1 MFEGPQLWLGS
12 EAGFGIVLSAYEQ
25 AVQMMVAGS
34 RGYGDDEMS
43 MLSVS
48 DGVAVV
54 SIKGPLISGNA
65 GFMRYFGVTGYNDI
79 RDALVQAVN
88 DASVETILLDINSPG
103 GSVAGVSDTSNFI
116 RHVSALKPVVAYAD
130 GALASGAY
138 WLGSTAK
145 KIVITPTTV
154 AGSIGVIRVHT
165 EASHMRKEAGITDTV
180 IRSGKYKALAGP
192 YEPLSDVAKEQ
203 LQAQSDEI
211 YQIFLGHVAA
221 ARGISVSVADSK
233 LGQGR
238 EFIGQKAMDIGM
250 VDKISNFEGAIAL
263 AKSLAPVDKKKGYG
277 HNSRQVQGV
286 NSMPKAHLSA
296 EQIAA
301 ALECGANLDATSQTP
316 EEIAAAAAA
325 ATEAARVAAEA
336 QAAADAEAARVAAE
350 AAAAAA
356 AAAAPKDSELVTHL
370 RTELKTAQEA
380 NVAAQVE
387 LAELRKQ
394 VATTAET
401 QEALLKIGR
410 NSVGKMSIALGGS
423 ADAAQTLGAAQ
434 IVTEHERLSALFAA
448 KFKVGGV
455 AASPVTDLEKKPEEK
470 PTAKVSPLLR
480 ALVPLAKQS
489 A

>member
-1 MFEGPQLWLGS
+1 
-12 EAGFGIVLSAYEQ
+12 
-25 AVQMMVAGS
+25 
-34 RGYGDDEMS
+34 
-43 MLSVS
+43 
-48 DGVAVV
+48 
-54 SIKGPLISGNA
+54 
-65 GFMRYFGVTGYNDI
+65 
-79 RDALVQAVN
+79 
-88 DASVETILLDINSPG
+88 
-103 GSVAGVSDTSNFI
+103 
-116 RHVSALKPVVAYAD
+116 
-130 GALASGAY
+130 
-138 WLGSTAK
+138 
-145 KIVITPTTV
+145 
-154 AGSIGVIRVHT
+154 
-165 EASHMRKEAGITDTV
+165 
-180 IRSGKYKALAGP
+180 
-192 YEPLSDVAKEQ
+192 
-203 LQAQSDEI
+203 
-211 YQIFLGHVAA
+211 
-221 ARGISVSVADSK
+221 
-233 LGQGR
+233 
-238 EFIGQKAMDIGM
+238 MDIGM

-350 AAAAAA
+350 AAA